1 MFVKMPDVLLC
12 VPPFSSENIAH
23 LAESALRFLELVQEN
38 NVNTE
43 QDLSGEDAEETLH
56 PNENYDSGTGA
67 LTSPGRTRRRRDRP
81 AVCVCVCPELQALH
95 EMVQQKVV
103 TLLSDSENIV
113 KQSLMENGITRLCV
127 FFGRQKANDVLLSH
141 MITFLNDKNDWHL
154 RGAFFDS
161 IVGKSL
167 ETSGLWWRSTC
178 EEASKTTASSHR
190 DGEAVRKRSGRRINP
205 DQLIGSADRISHCVI
220 KQDALTV

>member
-1 MFVKMPDVLLC
+1 
-12 VPPFSSENIAH
+12 
-23 LAESALRFLELVQEN
+23 
-38 NVNTE
+38 
-43 QDLSGEDAEETLH
+43 
-56 PNENYDSGTGA
+56 
-67 LTSPGRTRRRRDRP
+67 
-81 AVCVCVCPELQALH
+81 
-95 EMVQQKVV
+95 MVQQKVV

-167 ETSGLWWRSTC
+167 DHPDH
-178 EEASKTTASSHR
+178 ASAQVPALNSP
-190 DGEAVRKRSGRRINP
+190 GV
-205 DQLIGSADRISHCVI
+205 SAG
-220 KQDALTV
+220 

>member
-1 MFVKMPDVLLC
+1 MLLINASLWVHVTSSLC
-12 VPPFSSENIAH
+12 VCCA
-23 LAESALRFLELVQEN
+23 
-38 NVNTE
+38 
-43 QDLSGEDAEETLH
+43 
-56 PNENYDSGTGA
+56 
-67 LTSPGRTRRRRDRP
+67 
-81 AVCVCVCPELQALH
+81 ELQALH

-161 IVGKSL
+161 IVGKRAEFNAAAASVAR
-167 ETSGLWWRSTC
+167 SGNCSWR
-178 EEASKTTASSHR
+178 
-190 DGEAVRKRSGRRINP
+190 AVRLATSSKCSSLPSQFTGFRG
-205 DQLIGSADRISHCVI
+205 QCLKAGV
-220 KQDALTV
+220 KQT